1 MGSRG
6 WPGGQSGADF
16 LLTGGQSRLVNGQS
30 SSSGELTPGGSRA
43 AAEGGPDCPRRQSA
57 AARLPP
63 GVSSPVELKDFHGPH
78 IWTAGRAK
86 VRDPDLE
93 GGPGPRR
100 SDRRRALGRRFRWIG
115 GPFAM
120 PRARR
125 PFRCTLAH
133 ARRPWISSVHHAHY
147 ARSCHAKARVPTSNA
162 RSRTSLQASGTG
174 SRRAGIPAIS
184 GLVRHACVRRP
195 AACATRCGRPRT
207 QLLSRPVAMRWQV
220 R

>member
-1 MGSRG
+1 MCTLFDVVWAVMKAQTSVYAVCLLVMPRIFTVPPFASR
-6 WPGGQSGADF
+6 
-16 LLTGGQSRLVNGQS
+16 
-30 SSSGELTPGGSRA
+30 
-43 AAEGGPDCPRRQSA
+43 
-57 AARLPP
+57 
-63 GVSSPVELKDFHGPH
+63 PVESS
-78 IWTAGRAK
+78 
-86 VRDPDLE
+86 DPDLE

-162 RSRTSLQASGTG
+162 RSRTSLQASGIG
-174 SRRAGIPAIS
+174 SRRTGIPTIS
-184 GLVRHACVRRP
+184 GLVRHACARRP
-195 AACATRCGRPRT
+195 AACAT
-207 QLLSRPVAMRWQV
+207 SR
-220 R
+220 

>member
-1 MGSRG
+1 MR
-6 WPGGQSGADF
+6 PF
-16 LLTGGQSRLVNGQS
+16 PRLDT
-30 SSSGELTPGGSRA
+30 ER
-43 AAEGGPDCPRRQSA
+43 GGPWRRGRGVGRPKSAGPRIFTAPTSGQ
-57 AARLPP
+57 P
-63 GVSSPVELKDFHGPH
+63 
-78 IWTAGRAK
+78 AGRRFGTRTSKA
-86 VRDPDLE
+86 DPDLE

-195 AACATRCGRPRT
+195 AACAT
-207 QLLSRPVAMRWQV
+207 SR
-220 R
+220 

>member
-1 MGSRG
+1 MCE
-6 WPGGQSGADF
+6 
-16 LLTGGQSRLVNGQS
+16 TGGEVFDVMMWKRVC
-30 SSSGELTPGGSRA
+30 GGV
-43 AAEGGPDCPRRQSA
+43 PRPSTRSMVA
-57 AARLPP
+57 TA
-63 GVSSPVELKDFHGPH
+63 KDFHGPH

-86 VRDPDLE
+86 VRDPRTSKGDPDLE

-195 AACATRCGRPRT
+195 AACAT
-207 QLLSRPVAMRWQV
+207 SR
-220 R
+220 